1 VSVTLAL
8 LSSVLRIYQ
17 MKQTGSIKPRV
28 LALLLAPLIASC
40 QTRMT
45 VTPPTEPLVC
55 SQWLPLGYGSRHDS
69 PQTVNDIR
77 RANAKRNAYCE

>member
-1 VSVTLAL
+1 
-8 LSSVLRIYQ
+8 
-17 MKQTGSIKPRV
+17 
-28 LALLLAPLIASC
+28 
-40 QTRMT
+40 MT